1 MLFRGRSRDGKKTL
15 RALRDLS
22 NRASGSGDLVVKA
35 IVMAESMCLGMDGP
49 DVAVRMAGEKKRLQI
64 FAPRNQVRRL
74 PGHVQ
79 G

>member
-1 MLFRGRSRDGKKTL
+1 VAK
-15 RALRDLS
+15 
-22 NRASGSGDLVVKA
+22 V
-35 IVMAESMCLGMDGP
+35 IVIAESKCLGIDEP
-49 DVAVRMAGEKKRLQI
+49 DVAVRMAGEKKQLQI